1 MFCRKLKLTCAVGG
15 KQSSAQG
22 AANKLWWGERRK
34 KLNHHLL
41 VRHHHCIW
49 ACCELWIIISC
60 PHVFSWEFNDPYE
73 KTWHRFCLYVFCWCQ
88 LLFPYLH
95 ISSSFFPSSR
105 KFFFFLMCPFDPS
118 LQMITS
124 SCSSHLSNSIPT
136 IAQVKNSVSRL
147 SFSHFI
153 ANTTAKILALPLK
166 SSPNPSVPCRSL
178 DHIPVQDT
186 LSWPLGNW
194 NIFLTVPLPVP
205 SLPSVIS

>member
-1 MFCRKLKLTCAVGG
+1 MFFHENLMTHM
-15 KQSSAQG
+15 
-22 AANKLWWGERRK
+22 K
-34 KLNHHLL
+34 KLGTDSAYMYSADASYYFL
-41 VRHHHCIW
+41 
-49 ACCELWIIISC
+49 ISI
-60 PHVFSWEFNDPYE
+60 
-73 KTWHRFCLYVFCWCQ
+73 
-88 LLFPYLH
+88 FPVP
-95 ISSSFFPSSR
+95 SFPPLES
-105 KFFFFLMCPFDPS
+105 FFFLMCPFDPS

-186 LSWPLGNW
+186 LSWPLGN
-194 NIFLTVPLPVP
+194 
-205 SLPSVIS
+205 